1 MEDVSP
7 QVYSEPEHVDGDRP
21 LLTTADIEASP
32 VVSVRSEFST
42 VVIFATASLV
52 WFWLLVSSALDR
64 GPAVETEAPYVVA
77 VFAVIW
83 GVGMIV
89 RSRLA
94 VPRLNQLPMRGTQSM
109 WFTVS
114 HLLATALATIWLIVG
129 LASCAVVIAAQG
141 SAITND
147 PPPREVTVGEVHQH
161 LAWEVIDAL
170 PVVDLPDT
178 LGWERPIEDP
188 AAPLGVLAV
197 VARGVFLLVVLKL
210 VVALVRLSRPQPPE
224 SPDALG

>member
-1 MEDVSP
+1 MEKLSP
-7 QVYSEPEHVDGDRP
+7 QSYSVPDDVDGQR
-21 LLTTADIEASP
+21 LLATAADTEASRG
-32 VVSVRSEFST
+32 VSVRSELST

-52 WFWLLVSSALDR
+52 WLGLLVLSALDR
-64 GPAVETEAPYVVA
+64 GRAVETEAPYVVA

-83 GVGMIV
+83 GVGMVV

-94 VPRLNQLPMRGTQSM
+94 VPLLNQLPVRGTRSM
-109 WFTVS
+109 WWFTVG
-114 HLLATALATIWLIVG
+114 HLFATALATIWLIVG

-141 SAITND
+141 SVITND
-147 PPPREVTVGEVHQH
+147 PPPGDVTVGEIHQH
-161 LAWEVIDAL
+161 LAWEVIDAV

-197 VARGVFLLVVLKL
+197 LARGVFLLVVLKL
-210 VVALVRLSRPQPPE
+210 VVALVRLSLPPRPG
-224 SPDALG
+224 SP